1 MQLHPLFKPTVCL
14 LVVTTLV
21 GIAYDVWAVSHN
33 YNWTISANLWN
44 IARHTN
50 YGPAIVAVGFF
61 LLGHVLMPNR
71 SAETSRQAFL
81 AAFGKVWA
89 EKRPSSAIPA
99 DVADGIAVELNLPNA
114 ED

>member
-1 MQLHPLFKPTVCL
+1 MQLHPLFKPTVAL
-14 LVVTTLV
+14 LAATTLV

-71 SAETSRQAFL
+71 SAETSHQAFL
-81 AAFGKVWA
+81 AAFAKVWA
-89 EKRPSSAIPA
+89 VRRVQDTFPA
-99 DVADGIAVELNLPNA
+99 DVADAVADELNLPNA